1 LGITFKITVELLFM
15 NLKLPLL
22 LITIMGT
29 SVSFSQSTQTL
40 KLLPRLVPPT
50 PEAAAIARFGDY
62 EVSEYTGV
70 PNISIP
76 IYDIKVGELQ
86 VPITLEYHAG
96 GIKVSDVATRA
107 GLGWNLEAGG
117 TITRQVR
124 GSADE
129 LPTAYFA
136 ATPSSPFRVKDGSQ
150 INEETDSSLTY
161 LYNIDHNVY
170 DVEPDIFS
178 YSFPG
183 HSGKFLF
190 NQKDNFN
197 AYIIPYSPISITK
210 TQPTSSTLNF
220 DIKDESGIDYQFNT
234 YEWTSTGGGI
244 SVNQSSAWK
253 LSNMISAT
261 KQDTINFTYSS
272 GWGMTS
278 EYFSDYVTFNDGII
292 GQHWNYDTPTYS
304 TDQGSVNTSWQQLD
318 QINFKNGKVVI
329 EGVSGSRSDLSGLEK
344 AINDI
349 KVYSYDPLTNTY
361 SLIKTIQFFHSYF
374 QNGSNRLRLD
384 SIQFLASNGV
394 AVQTYKFDYN
404 TSISMPD
411 YMSRSKDFWGYFNNK
426 SGRDPFGNPTMIPR
440 TVAPYNT
447 NVGEQDSIIIGS
459 ADSTIRN
466 PDPNY
471 MQADILQKITFP
483 TGGYT
488 QFTYETNQYL
498 DENNNPKYAGGLRVK
513 TIKTYENASAT
524 PSIKTYK
531 YGVNASGYGRANF
544 FLESCFFSNHQRCIN
559 VVDDS
564 DPTGHCMPY
573 SYRTLNTY
581 FANPTNDIEGFDGS
595 PVVYSEVT
603 EYVGDSMANDGK
615 IVYKF
620 TDKPDAKTDAIG
632 VGKPYFDSYHFVR
645 GLLTN
650 KMIYKNGGSNNYTL
664 ISEDRKG
671 YQFFPFQWSMGGL
684 GIIVSKKVNDDGG
697 SSGDADEGIENRTM
711 CYTVSDK
718 DNYNYNIYNIV
729 SGDNKLVADTSIVY
743 DQYDPT
749 KSLST
754 ITSYAYDDL
763 THLGLNQTITT
774 NSLGQMLKD
783 TLTYSYDYTNY
794 PYYNMDAA
802 HIWDK
807 PITETKFNGTTQLTR
822 QTTNYA
828 WFNNMF
834 LPQTISLQI
843 KSNPVETRALFN
855 SYDNRGNILEMQKA
869 NDAKQAVIWDYRAM
883 YPVAQVTGAGQ
894 ADIAYTSF
902 EADGTGNWSNISSS
916 NIVNNAFITGQ
927 RSYKSSNFSI
937 SKSGLTSASTYVVSY
952 WSTSGS
958 YSISG
963 TQSGY
968 PKALKTLTINGQS
981 WTCYLHY
988 VTGVTTVTV
997 TGNGGIDELRLY
1009 PLGAMMTTYCYT
1021 PLVGM
1026 TTQCDVNNHLV
1037 FEKYD
1042 EAGRLMLVLDENSN
1056 VLKKYCYNYYNQSG
1070 SCSVYA
1076 NAAESRT
1083 YTKSCGSGYTGT
1095 TVTYTVPAAKYYST
1109 LSQTD
1114 ANNKASAD
1122 TAANGQNYANSF
1134 GTCTALP
1141 YTLTGSNSKSIGYTV
1156 KFTLSNDSNT
1166 YYSFSLYS
1174 GASNANLGQIP
1185 SGTYT
1190 VQFQPGGMPVTANF
1204 SVNSFTMSNV
1214 NGATFY
1220 NVPINAPSTVRVY

>member
-1 LGITFKITVELLFM
+1 M

-22 LITIMGT
+22 LFAVMGAG
-29 SVSFSQSTQTL
+29 VSIGQSTQTL
-40 KLLPRLVPPT
+40 KLLPVLVPPT
-50 PEAAAIARFGDY
+50 PEAAAIARFGNY

-76 IYDIKVGELQ
+76 IYNIKVGELQ
-86 VPITLEYHAG
+86 VPISLNYHAG

-107 GLGWNLEAGG
+107 GLGWSLDAGG

-124 GSADE
+124 GKADE
-129 LPTAYFA
+129 IPYDNYFA
-136 ATPSSPFRVKDGSQ
+136 ATPSSPSRVKDGSE
-150 INEETDSSLTY
+150 INESTDSSLTY

-183 HSGKFLF
+183 HNGKFLF
-190 NQKDNFN
+190 NQKDNFK
-197 AYIIPYSPISITK
+197 AFIIPYSPISITK

-220 DIKDESGIDYQFNT
+220 DIVDEGGIDYQFNT

-244 SVNQSSAWK
+244 SVDQSSAWK
-253 LSNMISAT
+253 LSNMISAN
-261 KQDTINFTYSS
+261 KQDTINFVYGN

-292 GQHWNYDTPTYS
+292 GEHWNYDTPTYS
-304 TDQGSVNTSWQQLD
+304 TDQGSVYTSWERLD
-318 QINFKNGKVVI
+318 QINFRNGKVVI
-329 EGVSGSRSDLSGLEK
+329 EGASADRTDFSGTERP
-344 AINDI
+344 INDI
-349 KVYSYDPLTNTY
+349 KVYSYDPVSNTY

-374 QNGSNRLRLD
+374 QNGSQRLKLD
-384 SIQFLASNGV
+384 SLQIRASNDV

-404 TSISMPD
+404 TTISMPG

-426 SGRDPFGNPTMIPR
+426 SGTDPFGNPTMIPR
-440 TVAPYNT
+440 TVAPYSSGIY
-447 NVGEQDSIIIGS
+447 GEDSIIIGS
-459 ADSTIRN
+459 PNDSTIRDPN
-466 PDPNY
+466 PNY
-471 MQADILQKITFP
+471 MQADILEKITFP

-488 QFTYETNQYL
+488 EFTYETNQYL
-498 DENNNPKYAGGLRVK
+498 DANNNPKYAGGLRVK
-513 TIKTYENASAT
+513 TIKTYENPSAT
-524 PSIKTYK
+524 PLIKTYK
-531 YGVNASGYGRANF
+531 YGVGETGYGRANF

-559 VVDDS
+559 VHDDVD
-564 DPTGHCMPY
+564 GAGQCMPY

-581 FANPTNDIEGFDGS
+581 FANPTNDIEGFNGS
-595 PVVYSEVT
+595 PVVYSQVT
-603 EYVGDSMANDGK
+603 EYTGDNTSNNGK

-650 KMIYKNGGSNNYTL
+650 KMIYKNDGSNNYVL
-664 ISEDRKG
+664 LSEDRKG
-671 YQFFPFQWSMGGL
+671 YQFFPFQWSTGGI

-697 SSGDADEGIENRTM
+697 SSGDADEGLSARTM
-711 CYTVSDK
+711 CYTISDE
-718 DNYNYNIYNIV
+718 DNYNYNFYDIV

-743 DQYDPT
+743 DQNDPT
-749 KSLST
+749 KSIST
-754 ITSYAYDDL
+754 ITSYTYDDL
-763 THLGLNQTITT
+763 SHLGLSQTKTT
-774 NSLGQMLKD
+774 NSLGQTLRD
-783 TLTYSYDYTNY
+783 TVTYPYDYTNY

-807 PITETKFNGTTQLTR
+807 PITETKFNGTTQLSR

-828 WFNNMF
+828 WFNTNLY

-843 KSNPVETRALFN
+843 KNNPEETRALFN

-869 NDAKQAVIWDYRAM
+869 NDEKQSIIWDYRGM
-883 YPVAQVTGAGQ
+883 YPVAQVTGAAQ

-902 EADGTGNWSNISSS
+902 ESDGTGNWSNINTS
-916 NIVNNAFITGQ
+916 NIVNNAFVTGQ
-927 RSYKSSNFSI
+927 RSYKSSSFSI
-937 SKSGLTSASTYVVSY
+937 SKSGLTSSTTYVVSY

-981 WTCYLHY
+981 WTCYLHQ

-997 TGNGGIDELRLY
+997 SGNGGIDELRLY
-1009 PLGAMMTTYCYT
+1009 PLGSMMNTYCYT

-1026 TTQCDVNNHLV
+1026 NTQCDANNHLI

-1042 EAGRLMLVLDENSN
+1042 EAGRLILVLDENSN
-1056 VLKKYCYNYYNQSG
+1056 ILKKYCYNYYNQSG
-1070 SCSVYA
+1070 SCSVYT
-1076 NAAESRT
+1076 NVAESRT
-1083 YTKSCGSGYTGT
+1083 YTTSCGTGYTGGS
-1095 TVTYTVPAAKYYST
+1095 VIYTVPAGKYYST
-1109 LSQTD
+1109 LSQAY
-1114 ANNKASAD
+1114 ANSKASAD
-1122 TAANGQNYANSF
+1122 TAANGQNYANAF
-1134 GTCTALP
+1134 GTCTP
-1141 YTLTGSNSKSIGYTV
+1141 ISYTITGSDSKSISYTV
-1156 KFTLSNDSNT
+1156 RFTLSSNSSIN
-1166 YYSFSLYS
+1166 YSLSLYS
-1174 GASNANLGQIP
+1174 GASNANIGQIP
-1185 SGTYT
+1185 AGTYT

-1204 SVNSFTMSNV
+1204 SVNSYTMSNV

-1220 NVPINAPSTVRVY
+1220 NVPITGPSTVRVY